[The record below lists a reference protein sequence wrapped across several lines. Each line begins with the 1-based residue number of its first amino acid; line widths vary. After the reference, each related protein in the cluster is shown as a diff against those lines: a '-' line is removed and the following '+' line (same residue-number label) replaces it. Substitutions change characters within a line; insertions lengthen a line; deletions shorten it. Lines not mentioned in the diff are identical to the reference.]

1 MTTKSSAVSRS
12 DSDVSSRQGGGQ
24 GARRDEGGWRTALA
38 RLAQGQGL
46 AVILGLLILY
56 YALASPYFFTT
67 DNLLLIGS
75 TASALGIMAVFQ
87 TYLIVSGGVDLSVG
101 ATLALTGVAI
111 GLMVEQG
118 MNVWVAALLSLLI
131 GLMVGLVNGFLAVKM
146 KINSLIVSL
155 GTLSFVSGLAVWL
168 SNSRTLIV
176 ADKGFDFVGSGRIF
190 GVPFPLILFATLAAA
205 AFYVERR
212 TVVGRAI
219 YAIGGNPQAARLSGI
234 KVDRT
239 QITLYTLSGL
249 SAGIAGVM
257 VCSQLNAGSPQV
269 GANFLLSVVTAVI
282 LGGTSLAG
290 GIGSVRGTVIAVFV
304 LQVMQ
309 NGFALLGYSSSVQT
323 MALGVVLIVAVLLDQ
338 VTRRVRGLK

>member
-1 MTTKSSAVSRS
+1 MTLNSSTPAATAP
-12 DSDVSSRQGGGQ
+12 QGPGSNTAGTAADP
-24 GARRDEGGWRTALA
+24 GLGWRGRLA
-38 RLAQGQGL
+38 GLAQGQGL
-46 AVILGLLILY
+46 LVILGLLILFF
-56 YALASPYFFTT
+56 ALTSPYFFTA

-75 TASALGIMAVFQ
+75 TAAALGIMAVFQ

-118 MNVWVAALLSLLI
+118 VNVWVAAAASLLI
-131 GLMVGLVNGFLAVKM
+131 GILVGLVNGLLAVKM

-155 GTLSFVSGLAVWL
+155 GTLSFVTGLAVWL

-176 ADKGFDFVGSGRIF
+176 SEPGFDFIGSGRIL
-190 GVPFPLILFATLAAA
+190 GVPFSLVLFAVLAVV
-205 AFYVERR
+205 AFYIERR
-212 TVVGRAI
+212 TVIGRSI

-234 KVDRT
+234 KVDRV
-239 QITLYTLSGL
+239 QISLYTLSGL
-249 SAGIAGVM
+249 SASIAGVM

-309 NGFALLGYSSSVQT
+309 NGFALLGYSSSIQT
-323 MALGVVLIVAVLLDQ
+323 MALGVVLIVAVMLDQ
-338 VTRRVRGLK
+338 VTRRARGLR